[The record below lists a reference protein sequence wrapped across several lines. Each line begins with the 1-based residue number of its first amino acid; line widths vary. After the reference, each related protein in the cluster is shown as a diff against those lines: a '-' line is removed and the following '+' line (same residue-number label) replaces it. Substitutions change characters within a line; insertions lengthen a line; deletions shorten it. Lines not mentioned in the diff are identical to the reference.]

1 MPARTKCDFNIA
13 ACFHKGIVRSY
24 ATPPRPIRHASLQYA
39 QAQTLARLWNHSAF
53 VFLDKKQIMVSSQSS
68 NYCVAIRYIML
79 PNLFLTVH
87 DTNKSM
93 TFLLT
98 KHNIFSL
105 TVSRLRFVVLK
116 CREAVFT
123 DMPGSIETINTYYL
137 LPM

>member
-1 MPARTKCDFNIA
+1 MWPE
-13 ACFHKGIVRSY
+13 
-24 ATPPRPIRHASLQYA
+24 
-39 QAQTLARLWNHSAF
+39 
-53 VFLDKKQIMVSSQSS
+53 
-68 NYCVAIRYIML
+68 
-79 PNLFLTVH
+79 LFLTVH

-123 DMPGSIETINTYYL
+123 DRPGSIETINTWYL